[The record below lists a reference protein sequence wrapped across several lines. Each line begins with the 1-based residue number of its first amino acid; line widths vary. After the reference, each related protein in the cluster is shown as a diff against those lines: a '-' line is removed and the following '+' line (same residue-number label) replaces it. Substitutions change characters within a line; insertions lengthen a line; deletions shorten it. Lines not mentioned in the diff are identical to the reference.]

1 MQQQLLSDILAKR
14 RDRAIAIILG
24 LKERECDPSLTPQSS
39 GKLRKVVLDQ
49 LNDFHDL
56 ASDLIRSLDSDEV
69 VLNEM
74 YVERLDMISNQLSRV
89 EAEVA
94 SRGVVDG

>member
-24 LKERECDPSLTPQSS
+24 VKERECDRHLDGPASA
-39 GKLRKVVLDQ
+39 KLRKVVLDQ
-49 LNDFHDL
+49 LNDYHDL
-56 ASDLIRSLDSDEV
+56 CADLIRSLDSDEV
-69 VLNEM
+69 VLNEIF
-74 YVERLDMISNQLSRV
+74 VERLDMISNQLSRV

-94 SRGVVDG
+94 SRNGE

>member
-1 MQQQLLSDILAKR
+1 MQQQLLGDILAKR

-24 LKERECDPSLTPQSS
+24 IKERECDRYLSAEAK

-56 ASDLIRSLDSDEV
+56 CMDLIRSLDNDEV
-69 VLNEM
+69 VLNE
-74 YVERLDMISNQLSRV
+74 VFVNRLDDIHASLGRL

-94 SRGVVDG
+94 SVNGSG

>member
-24 LKERECDPSLTPQSS
+24 VKERECDQYLPNQSS
-39 GKLRKVVLDQ
+39 AKMRKVVLDQ
-49 LNDFHDL
+49 LNDYHDL
-56 ASDLIRSLDSDEV
+56 CADLIRSLDSDDV
-69 VLNEM
+69 VLNEIF
-74 YVERLDMISNQLSRV
+74 VERLDMISNQLSRV

-94 SRGVVDG
+94 SLG